1 MDQNVEPRQ
10 KVQQLER
17 QRLAPAEEG
26 GLGGESQ
33 RLLERIKTDDKTEDS
48 QPSGDVV
55 EERWRWSVNINL
67 T

>member
-1 MDQNVEPRQ
+1 M
-10 KVQQLER
+10 
-17 QRLAPAEEG
+17 APAEEG

-67 T
+67 P